1 MRFGLQYVFYNMFN
15 GASNDYDA
23 AGRKAADNNTL
34 FLYSWVAF

>member
-1 MRFGLQYVFYNMFN
+1 VAYSLFN

-34 FLYSWVAF
+34 FLYLWLAF